1 MWIIIGSLYFEW
13 EGPTD
18 NYGQGPTDNYGQGPT
33 DNCGSTEWSIIGTHK
48 VGGTHSVVRDPLLIG
63 VGGFTIMNNL
73 WLGTII
79 IIYYIL

>member
-33 DNCGSTEWSIIGTHK
+33 DPII
-48 VGGTHSVVRDPLLIG
+48 VVPRSGQL
-63 VGGFTIMNNL
+63 
-73 WLGTII
+73 
-79 IIYYIL
+79 

>member
-48 VGGTHSVVRDPLLIG
+48 VGGTHSNKVVNYRDPLRG
-63 VGGFTIMNNL
+63 QGPTHYMSGRVH
-73 WLGTII
+73 
-79 IIYYIL
+79 YYE